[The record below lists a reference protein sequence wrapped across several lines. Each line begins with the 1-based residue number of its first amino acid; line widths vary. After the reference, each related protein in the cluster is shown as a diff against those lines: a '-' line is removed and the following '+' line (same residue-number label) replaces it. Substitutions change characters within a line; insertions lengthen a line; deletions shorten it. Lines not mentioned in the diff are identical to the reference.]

1 MHALLT
7 AISLDAE
14 DAGAYADLAELL
26 HVKGELHEAESA
38 MMRALQLAPE
48 TVEFYERAAK
58 MLHTNGNTDEAA
70 AFYRK
75 ALDLR
80 DLSLEESKNRR
91 RHMSEIPRV
100 MLGTN

>member
-1 MHALLT
+1 MQALLS

-75 ALDLR
+75 AIDLR
-80 DLSLEESKNRR
+80 DLSLKNRR
-91 RHMSEIPRV
+91 IGVAICQKYP
-100 MLGTN
+100 G